1 MRHTISVLVENE
13 FGVLS
18 RVSGLFSG
26 RGFNIESLSVAP
38 TLDPTISRMTIV
50 TSGDDRI
57 LEQINKQL
65 NKLIDTIKII
75 DFTGE
80 DFIER
85 EMALIKVTA
94 DENSRAEILRIADI
108 FRGKIVDVTPKCY
121 TVEVTGSP
129 VKVNAIIDLLR
140 PMGIKELVR
149 SGPVVLGRGPKG
161 WKSGGAWLPERRD
174 NCAPAIKML
183 AGTFHYGTIVSY

>member
-13 FGVLS
+13 FGVLT
-18 RVSGLFSG
+18 RIAGLFSG

-38 TLDPTISRMTIV
+38 TLDPTLSRMTIV
-50 TSGDDRI
+50 TSGDDQI
-57 LEQINKQL
+57 IEQVNKQL
-65 NKLIDTIKII
+65 NKLIDTIKVI

-85 EMALIKVTA
+85 EMALIKVNAEDST
-94 DENSRAEILRIADI
+94 RAEILRICDI
-108 FRGKIVDVTPKCY
+108 FRGKVVDVTPKCY

-140 PMGIKELVR
+140 PMGIKEMVR

-161 WKSGGAWLPERRD
+161 WKG
-174 NCAPAIKML
+174 N
-183 AGTFHYGTIVSY
+183 